1 MRKKLEATISFRF
14 SDLGCGLRG
23 TYVGIEGV
31 GSGGPT

>member
-1 MRKKLEATISFRF
+1 MRKELEAAISFRVR
-14 SDLGCGLRG
+14 DLGCGLRG